1 MTIRTNPGR
10 EPRRETARMDE
21 PNCNRAP
28 GTATVPAMTSLS
40 HLVFRYANAEGP
52 CSLCDRRR
60 HLVAICCFE
69 VHVGSRRQLYN
80 GVELCPVCLARD
92 GGSAVTAVMHKLRRA
107 MVASLQDAA
116 TALDR
121 QNLRDAQE
129 YGDQLVALADQGR
142 FRLPPLVPGRWIAR
156 AK

>member
-1 MTIRTNPGR
+1 MPDSR
-10 EPRRETARMDE
+10 
-21 PNCNRAP
+21 
-28 GTATVPAMTSLS
+28 VPVKRVDSVLDTPS

-69 VHVGSRRQLYN
+69 VHVGSRRHLYN

-92 GGSAVTAVMHKLRRA
+92 GGSAVPAVMRRLRRS
-107 MVASLQDAA
+107 MVASLQDAT